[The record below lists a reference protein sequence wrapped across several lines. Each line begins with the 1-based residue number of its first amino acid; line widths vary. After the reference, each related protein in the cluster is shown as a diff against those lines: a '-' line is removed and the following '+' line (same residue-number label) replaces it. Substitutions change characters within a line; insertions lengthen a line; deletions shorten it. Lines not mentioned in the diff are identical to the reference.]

1 MLVDILTRESLGL
14 PVARLLA
21 INVGPASALVTS
33 SHGLTSSLIVILP
46 TSSSVSFL
54 ESTELSLSFQVKDQ
68 TEVPPVLELHVDN
81 VVRLGLDAVIP
92 SFSSHIWF

>member
-1 MLVDILTRESLGL
+1 MVDILMREREPRITCCEAAQCVSSQVEVSLSPG
-14 PVARLLA
+14 
-21 INVGPASALVTS
+21 VTS
-33 SHGLTSSLIVILP
+33 SLILP

-68 TEVPPVLELHVDN
+68 TEVPPVLELHLDN

-92 SFSSHIWF
+92 SFSEHIWF